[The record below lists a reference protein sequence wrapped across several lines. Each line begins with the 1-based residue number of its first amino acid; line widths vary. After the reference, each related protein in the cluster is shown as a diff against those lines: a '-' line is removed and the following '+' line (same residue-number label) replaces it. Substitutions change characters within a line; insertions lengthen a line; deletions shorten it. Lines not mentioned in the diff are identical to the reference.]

1 MKLLATAVSL
11 ILVFNP
17 LGSLAREKAVDEV
30 EHLKYASG
38 EVMDSIMT
46 QKEATWQH
54 YRDLGYFKP
63 GRYKAN
69 NGYYPC
75 KDGHVTVGNEAGST
89 FQCLNLD
96 VTGYLPHEDLGST
109 DPTERIGKKIH
120 ISYNKYHLNILC

>member
-1 MKLLATAVSL
+1 MKLLTTAASLLFVS
-11 ILVFNP
+11 
-17 LGSLAREKAVDEV
+17 GSLARERAVDEV

-38 EVMDSIMT
+38 EVMDSIMA

-54 YRDLGYFKP
+54 YRNLGYFKP

-75 KDGHVTVGNEAGST
+75 KDGHVTVGKEAGST

-109 DPTERIGKKIH
+109 NGTERIGK
-120 ISYNKYHLNILC
+120 YFAR